1 MHDLPIPALLAA
13 VETTTSG
20 DSRTDWVALIL
31 REFWRSQ
38 ATGFVLDLTKW
49 TLLGALFGVLVA
61 VLACVVFSR
70 IGWYDIRMRFARGL
84 RWTVFTLMV
93 LVSASLFGVAG
104 FWSGAIQGSER
115 VLSKSQLATGVF
127 PKIAEVIADG
137 MAWVQVRATQPESAS
152 TNEVNLKLDEFR
164 AGKWELHSAQFLTQ
178 LDELKEDAITNALV
192 RLEQSALQRTPQ
204 LKGGL
209 SEKLLH
215 QLLSEL
221 GRLLVEKKVSSELK
235 GWGAD
240 RVYFA
245 IREQLKIEAGKSGHP
260 DTISRSEVST
270 FLVQEGI
277 VPGIM
282 KPIRATARSQQLPLV
297 AIAVMV
303 LVVPPLC
310 LRLARS
316 RFGGPTPTNAAPPP
330 APTAGA

>member
-1 MHDLPIPALLAA
+1 MHDLSIPVMLAA

-31 REFWRSQ
+31 LEFGRSQ
-38 ATGFVLDLTKW
+38 ATGFVLDMVKW

-70 IGWYDIRMRFARGL
+70 MGWYDIRMRFARGL
-84 RWTVFTLMV
+84 RWTVFTLIV
-93 LVSASLFGVAG
+93 LLSASLFGVAG

-137 MAWVQVRATQPESAS
+137 IAWVQIRATQPENAG
-152 TNEVNLKLDEFR
+152 TNEINLKLEEFR

-178 LDELKEDAITNALV
+178 LDELKEDAVTNALV
-192 RLEQSALQRTPQ
+192 RLEQSALERTPQ

-215 QLLSEL
+215 QLLSGL

-245 IREQLKIEAGKSGHP
+245 IREQLKIESGKSGNP
-260 DTISRSEVST
+260 DTLTRAELSA
-270 FLVQEGI
+270 FLVREGI
-277 VPGIM
+277 VPGII
-282 KPIRATARSQQLPLV
+282 KPIRTTARAQQLPLV
-297 AIAVMV
+297 AIAIMV

-316 RFGGPTPTNAAPPP
+316 RFGRPAQSDVTPPP
-330 APTAGA
+330 ARPACP